1 MTTPAAPAPR
11 ETTPATTPSTSPA
24 APSATTSPATP
35 GVGVSNAAFARAVEG
50 GGYFLDFGPGITIN
64 PEEMSASVNLQ
75 DKPQLL
81 PGVLLRELRYDQRRQ
96 TATVIGDVTV
106 PHLRSPRNGLRIGID
121 TEGRPTLDTTLTS
134 DLPMFRN
141 KTLQISLDEQRN
153 LSATLEIAPADLT
166 PSRGVRNLT
175 VTGGGT
181 FQLQN
186 GRLGGTLEADLAY
199 DKLGSGHFTFSFT
212 GEGRAS
218 GSGDFQFTQDY
229 LAGVSA
235 TLEVDENANLK
246 ADVTIPVADIQT
258 PVPGLAITEGSIRFS
273 MDNSTPGGALEGLRM
288 SYNGLGDATLN
299 ASIRNGQFSGNG
311 RFAVTLPELTEVN
324 GRLNYVN
331 GVLTGGVT
339 IQSRHFPSALQVRE
353 GSITATLTES
363 GDIDLAGE
371 ATIQLGPAGTGQL
384 QASRENGLITI
395 GATITLENIPGLQSG
410 SFTLVFTSE
419 GKIEGEADIAVD
431 ESLVPGLSGTV
442 HVEYRDNLWSGET
455 EIGYSR
461 EDPTLEG
468 SVTVG
473 IRQTEEGTLVFH
485 GAGDLTVQIIPGI
498 EGSAGVVIDEEG
510 SVVLTFAITQTE
522 PYELFP
528 EDRRERE
535 IVNISRNIPLWA
547 GIVVAVIRIRAGV
560 RAGVG
565 PGQIRNSRIEG
576 TWEIT
581 GDAPPDFSISS
592 EFYMPA
598 FVEGYVGFGAGLGLD
613 VLLGSLTGGI
623 EAMATAGVYGAISVV
638 PELSYE
644 NGDWMFD
651 GTATL
656 AAGARLKLSLNA
668 WAEIEAL
675 WVTVWERTWELASHT
690 MPIGPDL
697 VLRAN
702 VSMNLSNPSVPELT
716 FETSDVDSEGLID
729 SAMPEDGPPA
739 AGTREALANRAEWS
753 GRSRAPGPAADT
765 VPPDLAN
772 QAEATEAAPEAPPR
786 PPERSG
792 PPPGSEAAA
801 GTEPAGEEAAPA
813 PAATPAGPVAEDSTA
828 GLNGPREAA
837 VPESDVLGTEDPRFP
852 DGVSLATLNEPP
864 VPMPRTVAQE
874 REDLNAAEQVLDLAI
889 AQATD
894 SDQLAA
900 YFEPIQRRFQLTS
913 IGYVASGE
921 DIVVKLSINP
931 EKVKHAPG
939 LIVKDVVVNGSRLWS
954 TTVAYTE
961 GTLPGSSDK
970 VGVAMEA
977 QELGPDHAAGSG
989 PSGQANLMG
998 QLATDPGL
1006 PANQKYI
1013 RGHLLNDNLGG
1024 PGSEQNLFPITGAAN
1039 QAHVQQVESRVKEWV
1054 NDYRYW
1060 VYYKVT
1066 VSQSGS
1072 QLQGASAIATNYVS
1086 SSFVCEAAVLD
1097 LDGNKRNAFTRTIV
1111 SVLNVP
1117 RQESDPLGAAEV
1129 EGQRV
1134 RQEDVDAE
1142 INYSTRSDGSGPRHL
1157 NGQIH
1162 ASLSGALGR
1171 GVTAVRIR
1179 ERLADIP
1186 GMTEARIA
1194 VLFMAFRCPGVPA
1207 ADISGFLSPVDKR
1220 QLTFIDSQE
1229 QAIKLA
1235 LDALQNP

>member
-1 MTTPAAPAPR
+1 M
-11 ETTPATTPSTSPA
+11 TTPATTSAPRESTTASPG
-24 APSATTSPATP
+24 PSATPAATGAGAAP
-35 GVGVSNAAFARAVEG
+35 AGLSNAAFARAVEG

-81 PGVLLRELRYDQRRQ
+81 PGVLLRELRYDQRRR

-106 PHLRSPRNGLRIGID
+106 PHLSSPRNGLRIGID
-121 TEGRPTLDTTLTS
+121 LEGRPTLDTTLTS
-134 DLPMFRN
+134 DLPMFRD
-141 KTLQISLDEQRN
+141 KTLRIVLDEQRN
-153 LSATLEIAPADLT
+153 LTATLEIAPADLM
-166 PSRGVRNLT
+166 PARGIRNLT

-181 FQLQN
+181 FQLRN
-186 GRLGGTLEADLAY
+186 GKLGGNLEADLAY
-199 DKLGSGHFTFSFT
+199 DRLGSGHLTFNFT

-218 GSGDFQFTQDY
+218 GSGDFHFTQDY
-229 LAGVSA
+229 LAGVTA
-235 TLEVDENANLK
+235 TMEVDENANLK

-258 PVPGLAITEGSIRFS
+258 PIPGLAVTEGSIRFS

-288 SYNGLGDATLN
+288 TYNGLGDATLS
-299 ASIRNGQFSGNG
+299 ATIRSGQFSGNG
-311 RFAVTLPELTEVN
+311 RFAVTLPELAEVN

-339 IQSRHFPSALQVRE
+339 IQSRNFPSALQVRE

-384 QASRENGLITI
+384 RASRENGLITI
-395 GATITLENIPGLQSG
+395 GTTIMLENIPGLQSG

-419 GKIEGEADIAVD
+419 GKVEGEADIAVD

-461 EDPTLEG
+461 DDLTLEG
-468 SVTVG
+468 SITVG
-473 IRQTEEGTLVFH
+473 VRQTEEGTLVFH

-510 SVVLTFAITQTE
+510 SVVLTFAITQTK

-528 EDRRERE
+528 EERRERE

-581 GDAPPDFSISS
+581 DEAPPDFSISS

-623 EAMATAGVYGAISVV
+623 EAMATAGIYGAISVV
-638 PELSYE
+638 PQLSYE

-675 WVTVWERTWELASHT
+675 WVTVWERSWELASHT

-729 SAMPEDGPPA
+729 SAMPEDGPPS
-739 AGTREALANRAEWS
+739 AGTREALENRAEWS
-753 GRSRAPGPAADT
+753 GRSRTPGPEADT

-772 QAEATEAAPEAPPR
+772 QANETEAAPEVPPR
-786 PPERSG
+786 PPERTS
-792 PPPGSEAAA
+792 PPPGESMEGVPATDAAA
-801 GTEPAGEEAAPA
+801 RTDAPA
-813 PAATPAGPVAEDSTA
+813 QDESV
-828 GLNGPREAA
+828 GLDGPREVA
-837 VPESDVLGTEDPRFP
+837 VPDSEVLGADEPRFP
-852 DGVSLATLNEPP
+852 GPITLAILDEPP
-864 VPMPRTVAQE
+864 MLMPRTVAQE
-874 REDLNAAEQVLDLAI
+874 NEDLNAAKQVLALASR
-889 AQATD
+889 QSED
-894 SDQLAA
+894 SEQLAA
-900 YFEPIQRRFQLTS
+900 WFEPIQRRFQLTS
-913 IGYVASGE
+913 IGYIERGE
-921 DIVVKLSINP
+921 DILVRLAINP
-931 EKVKHAPG
+931 VEEIHESGVLA
-939 LIVKDVVVNGSRLWS
+939 KDVRLWE
-954 TTVAYTE
+954 TTITHSGGA
-961 GTLPGSSDK
+961 LSGSSDR
-970 VGVAMEA
+970 VGMVMEA
-977 QELGPDHAAGSG
+977 TVLGPDHPAGDA
-989 PSGQANLMG
+989 PLGQADLMG
-998 QLATDPGL
+998 QLRTATGPS
-1006 PANQKYI
+1006 NQKYV
-1013 RGHLLNDNLGG
+1013 RGHLLNDHLGG
-1024 PGSEQNLFPITGAAN
+1024 PGSDENLFPITDSAN
-1039 QAHVQQVESRVKEWV
+1039 QAHERQVESRVKEWV
-1054 NDYRYW
+1054 NGYRYW
-1060 VYYKVT
+1060 VYYKVA
-1066 VSQSGS
+1066 VSVTETELAGVDKRDSNKVT
-1072 QLQGASAIATNYVS
+1072 A
-1086 SSFVCEAAVLD
+1086 SFVCEAAVLD
-1097 LDGNKRNAFTRTIV
+1097 LEGNKRNAFTRTIV
-1111 SVLNVP
+1111 SVCNAP
-1117 RQESDPLGAAEV
+1117 RQVDDPLGGAEV
-1129 EGQRV
+1129 EGLEPRP
-1134 RQEDVDAE
+1134 EDLAAD
-1142 INYSTRSDGSGPRHL
+1142 INPSGREEYKTYHL
-1157 NGQIH
+1157 NAQIYSDV
-1162 ASLSGALGR
+1162 AGALGR
-1171 GVTAVRIR
+1171 GVAAERIR
-1179 ERLADIP
+1179 ERLVSIP
-1186 GMTEARIA
+1186 RMSESKLN
-1194 VLFMAFRCPGVPA
+1194 VLFKAFRCPGAPA
-1207 ADISGFLSPVDKR
+1207 SDISWFLSREEKPQISR
-1220 QLTFIDSQE
+1220 INEMAT
-1229 QAIKLA
+1229 AIHSA
-1235 LDALQNP
+1235 LMNLG